1 MKSRPVMFALIAIV
15 LVVGAWLAQSYVVIN
30 RAERDVLLMD
40 TFVRLIANGRGAEK
54 ALDDTIKEM
63 ARLESVLS
71 AHLPGS
77 DVYRLNTA
85 DGAPVE
91 VSRETIEVLERA
103 ALVYERTNGAFDV
116 TVGAVLRAWGF
127 GSANLSVPTAEALAR
142 AMSGVGFTNVEI
154 DQGSRTVRLKHPET
168 RLDLGGVAKGYIVDK
183 AMEYIKARKVKHAIV
198 DAGGDVRVTGGRPG
212 QYIWEKPRAVRVGVQ
227 DPFSPEGLFAVV
239 ETFEASV
246 LTSGD
251 YERFFEQNGI
261 RYTHIIDPRTGY
273 PVRGLTSVTIVTEEA
288 ALADGIATAVMVMG
302 KEEGLKLI
310 NSWDGVEGMLITEDE
325 EVIMS
330 TGMSQITNVLR

>member
-1 MKSRPVMFALIAIV
+1 MKYRSVVFAIV
-15 LVVGAWLAQSYVVIN
+15 AVVLVTGAWIAQSYVVVH
-30 RAERDVLLMD
+30 RAERNVLLMD
-40 TFVRLIANGRGAEK
+40 TFVRLIANGRGAERV
-54 ALDDTIKEM
+54 LDDAVNEM
-63 ARLESVLS
+63 SRLESILS
-71 AHLPGS
+71 AHISGS
-77 DVYRLNTA
+77 DVSRINA
-85 DGAPVE
+85 SGQAPVQ
-91 VSRETIEVLERA
+91 VSKETIEVLERA
-103 ALVYERTNGAFDV
+103 FLVYSRTNGAFDV

-127 GSANLSVPTAEALAR
+127 GTVNQAVPTQEALAQ
-142 AMSGVGFTNVEI
+142 AMSGVGFFNVEF
-154 DQGSRTVRLKHPET
+154 DQKNRTVRLKHPDT

-183 AMEYIKARKVKHAIV
+183 AIELIKARGIRYAIV

-227 DPFSPEGLFAVV
+227 DPFFPEGIFAVV
-239 ETFEASV
+239 ETYEESV

-251 YERFFEQNGI
+251 YERFFVQDGV

-273 PVRGLTSVTIVTEEA
+273 PVRGLTSVTIVTREA

-302 KEEGLKLI
+302 KEEGIKLI